1 MRFLKHIWQIFGIAK
16 CIPSIETHTST
27 NVRGTIGYIDLEY
40 ARTLKPTEKSDVYSY
55 GIVLLELITRRKAVD
70 NDSNLLQLI
79 QFEVDERIMD
89 IVGPEIVA
97 TCTDIAV
104 VRKVLELAL
113 FCSRGKPSNHP
124 KMNEVTK
131 FLQSLPTQQQLH

>member
-16 CIPSIETHTST
+16 CILSIETHTST

-40 ARTLKPTEKSDVYSY
+40 ARTLKPTEKSDVCSY

-89 IVGPEIVA
+89 IVGP
-97 TCTDIAV
+97 
-104 VRKVLELAL
+104 
-113 FCSRGKPSNHP
+113 
-124 KMNEVTK
+124 
-131 FLQSLPTQQQLH
+131 